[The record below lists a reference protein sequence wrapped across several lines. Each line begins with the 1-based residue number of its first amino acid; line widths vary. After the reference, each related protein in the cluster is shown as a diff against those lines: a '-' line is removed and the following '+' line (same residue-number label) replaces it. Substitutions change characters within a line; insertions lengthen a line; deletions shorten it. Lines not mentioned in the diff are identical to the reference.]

1 MTHSAWFQPS
11 LVHIKRQTGF
21 KAFAFTCNLR
31 RYNTG
36 FDHVAHNA
44 GMRGATKD
52 YDYDEHEI
60 KDVADESDEFD
71 SEDEYGY

>member
-1 MTHSAWFQPS
+1 
-11 LVHIKRQTGF
+11 
-21 KAFAFTCNLR
+21 LR